1 MLAFIKPLCYPTP
14 KKVECGC
21 KSAIVLLLQCPTCVC
36 VCALLCFVVQMRG
49 GSVCSRWLRPQ
60 MAKRS
65 WEGEYNLLL
74 CFKAVTDGAE
84 MSTEGSL

>member
-1 MLAFIKPLCYPTP
+1 MVVNQQLCSYCSVQP
-14 KKVECGC
+14 
-21 KSAIVLLLQCPTCVC
+21 VC

-74 CFKAVTDGAE
+74 CFKAVTDRVE

>member
-1 MLAFIKPLCYPTP
+1 M
-14 KKVECGC
+14 
-21 KSAIVLLLQCPTCVC
+21 
-36 VCALLCFVVQMRG
+36 
-49 GSVCSRWLRPQ
+49 CSRWLRPQ

-74 CFKAVTDGAE
+74 CFKAVTDRVE